1 MAEISIK
8 NLLLRTEVG
17 FNDHEKGKKQDLI
30 INLKLGFETIGEEI
44 SDDPLMALDYR
55 AICKL
60 IIETIESRSYN
71 LIEKVAQDVLD
82 IVQRNKRVKWVDV
95 EVDKPNALRFAQSV
109 SVRLTSS

>member
-1 MAEISIK
+1 MAEITIK

-17 FNDHEKGKKQDLI
+17 FKDHEKGKKQDLI
-30 INLKLGFETIGEEI
+30 INLKLGFETIGEEV
-44 SDDPLMALDYR
+44 SDDPSMALDYR
-55 AICKL
+55 AICKQ

-71 LIEKVAQDVLD
+71 LIEKVAQDVLE
-82 IVQRNKRVKWVDV
+82 IVQRNQRVKWADV